1 MDPVISLLNEFKNLG
16 VYPNNGYI
24 KRISKI
30 VEIDSKDMT
39 IGKKIPYIG
48 RKKNTFRNTKIKVIN
63 DKGISKKGI

>member
-24 KRISKI
+24 KKISTI
-30 VEIDSKDMT
+30 VEVDSKNKT
-39 IGKKIPYIG
+39 I

-63 DKGISKKGI
+63 DRWIFKKGI